1 MKQVCFNVERILN
14 NYDPNIVHIGYLDS
28 ANSNLVN
35 YVIPYLHNFRNDR
48 NISYLHSVNN
58 QLDSLLP
65 TISNLLIQ
73 ELPSNTD
80 GIRESITSFRRSISQ
95 RLRHTEE
102 EFNRI
107 ESVGE
112 KLSKDLVKYLQLWKF
127 KSRLDIA
134 ISEFQQ
140 QFSQAE
146 DTRRQQFSNGE
157 EERRKEHEKH
167 EERWSGKFGEL
178 AEDSEEKFEI

>member
-1 MKQVCFNVERILN
+1 M
-14 NYDPNIVHIGYLDS
+14 
-28 ANSNLVN
+28 
-35 YVIPYLHNFRNDR
+35 
-48 NISYLHSVNN
+48 
-58 QLDSLLP
+58 
-65 TISNLLIQ
+65 
-73 ELPSNTD
+73 
-80 GIRESITSFRRSISQ
+80 
-95 RLRHTEE
+95 
-102 EFNRI
+102 
-107 ESVGE
+107 
-112 KLSKDLVKYLQLWKF
+112 SKDLVKYLQLWKF